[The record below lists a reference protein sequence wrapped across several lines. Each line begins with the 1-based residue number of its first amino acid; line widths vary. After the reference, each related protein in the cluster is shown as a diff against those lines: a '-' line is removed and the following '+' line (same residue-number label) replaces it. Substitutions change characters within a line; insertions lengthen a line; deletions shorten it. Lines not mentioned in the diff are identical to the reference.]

1 MIRTAIAIPTA
12 AAFSLLVLAN
22 GVALG
27 GPTLDTVKARGK
39 LVCAANGNRAGFSAL
54 DSRGQWK
61 GMDVDTCRAVA
72 AAVLGDADKVE
83 LLQSTTQTRLT
94 VLQTGEVDVTTANVT
109 WTLTRDA
116 KLGIDFVTPTFYDG
130 QGFMVSKKLGVK
142 SVKEMNGAT
151 VCVLPGS
158 TSEKVAA
165 EVANANGL
173 TFKMV
178 VIENQKELNTAFF
191 SGRCDAHVQTTSGL
205 AANRSAAASDPD
217 EYIILPG
224 VHGKDPMGP
233 VVRQGDAQWRDIV
246 NWTVFALFEA
256 EEKGVTSKNVDEMLK
271 SNDETIQRLLGV
283 KGELGKDL
291 GLDAQWAYRIVKQV
305 GNYDEIF
312 ERNVG
317 KASPM
322 KMDRGLNDLWTRGG
336 LLYSPPF
343 N

>member
-1 MIRTAIAIPTA
+1 
-12 AAFSLLVLAN
+12 
-22 GVALG
+22 
-27 GPTLDTVKARGK
+27 
-39 LVCAANGNRAGFSAL
+39 
-54 DSRGQWK
+54 
-61 GMDVDTCRAVA
+61 MDVDTCRALA

-83 LLQSTTQTRLT
+83 FLKTTTQTRFT
-94 VLQTGEVDVTTANVT
+94 VLQTGEVDVTAANAT

-142 SVKEMNGAT
+142 SVKEMNDAT

-165 EVANANGL
+165 EVAQGQRHHLQDGGDREPEGTQHRLLQWPLRRARADHLGARRQPL
-173 TFKMV
+173 CG
-178 VIENQKELNTAFF
+178 
-191 SGRCDAHVQTTSGL
+191 SR
-205 AANRSAAASDPD
+205 RSRRVRHPARRS
-217 EYIILPG
+217 
-224 VHGKDPMGP
+224 
-233 VVRQGDAQWRDIV
+233 RQGPHGPGGPPGRRRSGATSSTGWCSP
-246 NWTVFALFEA
+246 LFEA
-256 EEKGVTSKNVDEMLK
+256 EEKGVTSKNVDDMLK
-271 SNDETIQRLLGV
+271 SNDEAIQRLLGV

-305 GNYDEIF
+305 GNYGEIF

>member
-1 MIRTAIAIPTA
+1 MTRVTVILLAVASVFAMNPSATA
-12 AAFSLLVLAN
+12 
-22 GVALG
+22 
-27 GPTLDTVKARGK
+27 GPTLDAVKGRGK

-54 DSRGQWK
+54 DSQGEWK
-61 GMDVDTCRAVA
+61 GMDVDTCRALA
-72 AAVLGDADKVE
+72 AAVLGDAGKVE
-83 LLQSTTQTRLT
+83 FLKTTTQTRFT
-94 VLQTGEVDVTTANVT
+94 VLQTGEVDVTSANAT
-109 WTLTRDA
+109 WTLSRDA
-116 KLGIDFVTPTFYDG
+116 KLGVDFVTPTFYDG
-130 QGFMVSKKLGVK
+130 QGFMVSTKLGVK
-142 SVKEMNGAT
+142 SVKEMNDAT

-165 EVANANGL
+165 EVAQANNI

-205 AANRSAAASDPD
+205 AANRSAAASNPD
-217 EYIILPG
+217 EYVILPG

-256 EEKGVTSKNVDEMLK
+256 EEKGVTSKNVDDMLK
-271 SNDETIQRLLGV
+271 SNDEGIQRLLGV
-283 KGELGKDL
+283 KGSLGKDL
-291 GLDAQWAYRIVKQV
+291 GLDDQWAYRMVKQV
-305 GNYDEIF
+305 GNYGEIF

-317 KASPM
+317 KASVM
-322 KMDRGLNDLWTRGG
+322 KMERGLNDLWTRGG

>member
-1 MIRTAIAIPTA
+1 MVRVAVILSVLASALTVPAPAIA
-12 AAFSLLVLAN
+12 
-22 GVALG
+22 
-27 GPTLDTVKARGK
+27 GPTTDAVKGRGK

-54 DSRGQWK
+54 DSQGQWK
-61 GMDVDTCRAVA
+61 GMDVDICRALA
-72 AAVLGDADKVE
+72 AAVLGDANKIE
-83 LLQSTTQTRLT
+83 FLKTTTQTRFT
-94 VLQTGEVDVTTANVT
+94 VLQTGEVDVTAANAT
-109 WTLTRDA
+109 WTLTRDV
-116 KLGIDFVTPTFYDG
+116 KLGVDFVTPTFYDG
-130 QGFMVSKKLGVK
+130 QGFMVSKTLGVK
-142 SVKEMNGAT
+142 SIKEMNGAT

-165 EVANANGL
+165 DVARANNI

-205 AANRSAAASDPD
+205 AANRSAAASNPD
-217 EYIILPG
+217 DYIILPG

-256 EEKGVTSKNVDEMLK
+256 EEKDVTSKNVDDMVK
-271 SNDETIQRLLGV
+271 SNDDAIQRLLGV
-283 KGELGKDL
+283 KGDLGKDL
-291 GLDAQWAYRIVKQV
+291 GLDAQWAYRIIKQV
-305 GNYDEIF
+305 GNYGEIF

>member
-1 MIRTAIAIPTA
+1 MTRVGVSFSA
-12 AAFSLLVLAN
+12 AAMVMLAAA
-22 GVALG
+22 GSALA
-27 GPTLDTVKARGK
+27 GPTLDTVKGRGK
-39 LVCAANGNRAGFSAL
+39 IVCAANGNRAGFSSL
-54 DSRGQWK
+54 DSKGQWK
-61 GMDVDTCRAVA
+61 GMDVDTCRAIA

-116 KLGIDFVTPTFYDG
+116 KLGIDFVAPTFYDG

-205 AANRSAAASDPD
+205 AANRSAASSDPD

-256 EEKGVTSKNVDEMLK
+256 EERGVTSKNVDDMLK
-271 SNDETIQRLLGV
+271 SKDETVQRLLGV
-283 KGELGKDL
+283 KGELGKAL
-291 GLDAQWAYRIVKQV
+291 GLDEKWAYRIVKQV
-305 GNYDEIF
+305 GNYGEIF

-317 KASPM
+317 KASVM
-322 KMDRGLNDLWTRGG
+322 KLDRGLNDLWTRGG

>member
-1 MIRTAIAIPTA
+1 MIRTAIALSVA
-12 AAFSLLVLAN
+12 ALLLSA
-22 GVALG
+22 VAADPASA
-27 GPTLDTVKARGK
+27 GPTLDAVKGRGK

-61 GMDVDTCRAVA
+61 GMDVDTCRAIA

-142 SVKEMNGAT
+142 SVQEMNGAT

-165 EVANANGL
+165 EVANANKIA
-173 TFKMV
+173 FKMV

-256 EEKGVTSKNVDEMLK
+256 EEKGVTSKNVEEMLK

-291 GLDAQWAYRIVKQV
+291 GLDAQWVYRIVKQV
-305 GNYDEIF
+305 GNYGEIF

>member
-1 MIRTAIAIPTA
+1 MMIIAAVILSTVASAVAMSSVAIA
-12 AAFSLLVLAN
+12 
-22 GVALG
+22 
-27 GPTLDTVKARGK
+27 GPTLDAIKGRDK
-39 LVCAANGNRAGFSAL
+39 LICAANGNRAGFSAL
-54 DSRGQWK
+54 DSQGQWK
-61 GMDVDTCRAVA
+61 GMDVDICRALA
-72 AAVLGDADKVE
+72 AAVVGDANKIE
-83 LLQSTTQTRLT
+83 FLKTTTQTRFT
-94 VLQTGEVDVTTANVT
+94 VLQTGEVDITAANAT
-109 WTLTRDA
+109 WTLTRDV
-116 KLGIDFVTPTFYDG
+116 KLGVDFVTPTFYDG
-130 QGFMVSKKLGVK
+130 QGFMVSRKLGVK
-142 SVKEMNGAT
+142 SIKEMNDAT

-165 EVANANGL
+165 DVARANNI

-205 AANRSAAASDPD
+205 AANRSAAASNPD
-217 EYIILPG
+217 DYIILPG

-256 EEKGVTSKNVDEMLK
+256 EEKDVTSKNVDDMLK
-271 SNDETIQRLLGV
+271 SDDDAIQRLLGV
-283 KGELGKDL
+283 KGDLGKDL
-291 GLDAQWAYRIVKQV
+291 GLDAQWVYRIIKQV
-305 GNYDEIF
+305 GNYGEIF